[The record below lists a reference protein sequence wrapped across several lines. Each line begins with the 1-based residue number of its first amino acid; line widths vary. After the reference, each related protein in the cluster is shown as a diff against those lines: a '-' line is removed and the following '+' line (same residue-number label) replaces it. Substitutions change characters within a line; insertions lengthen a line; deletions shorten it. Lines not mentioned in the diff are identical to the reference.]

1 MTVLATPTVRIAMTS
16 AAATAMSSRLLD
28 APAAVSEQLCRQLWL
43 RTVLIEQ
50 RRRTHRAEREAFD
63 RQADEILQQLDPAD
77 PTSAIAPGIPG
88 P

>member
-1 MTVLATPTVRIAMTS
+1 MTAVATPTVRIAMTS
-16 AAATAMSSRLLD
+16 ATATAMAGRLLD
-28 APAAVSEQLCRQLWL
+28 VSTAVSEQLSRQLWL

-50 RRRTHRAEREAFD
+50 RRRTHRAERDAFD